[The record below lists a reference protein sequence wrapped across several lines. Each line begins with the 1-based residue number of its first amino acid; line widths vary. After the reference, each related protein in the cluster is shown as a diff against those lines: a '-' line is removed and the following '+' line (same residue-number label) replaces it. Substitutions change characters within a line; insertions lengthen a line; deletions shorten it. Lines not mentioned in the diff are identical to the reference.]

1 MGGGARWGQVE
12 HLFLVGITRQLNV
25 LTYWIKFNQMPVH
38 LDRVLTLVDV
48 PICGRSDEGG
58 EDKS

>member
-1 MGGGARWGQVE
+1 MMGTGRASLFGGNHKTIKCVD
-12 HLFLVGITRQLNV
+12 L
-25 LTYWIKFNQMPVH
+25 WIKFNQMPVH

-48 PICGRSDEGG
+48 PICGQSDDGG